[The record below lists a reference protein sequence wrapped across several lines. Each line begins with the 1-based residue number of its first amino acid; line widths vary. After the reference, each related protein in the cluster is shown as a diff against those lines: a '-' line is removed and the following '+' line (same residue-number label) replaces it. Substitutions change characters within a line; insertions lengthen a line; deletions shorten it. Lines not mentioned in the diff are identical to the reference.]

1 MKMINPDTEIFKWGP
16 IPARY
21 YFLSEFLQVCSQRFG
36 EEFSGERWPDT
47 LVLFKSDKIL
57 WVNEFPALRNAGK
70 EVFFRYMLD
79 PKTRNKIYQ
88 RWLKRT
94 EELTQFQNQ
103 LLKTDLTQLS
113 AAELKTIW
121 FDFFEKTI
129 RFWNLTIP
137 SELAGYGSE
146 EILKEE
152 LKKNLSDEEKLRSAM
167 EILAA
172 PESSSF
178 YQEEEI
184 ELAEAENLQSHQQ
197 KYFWLQN
204 SYAGT
209 KILSTDY
216 FKERKD
222 KLKPSLREETQ
233 KRLKTLIQEKK
244 DLIRE
249 TRLSP
254 KVIAI
259 AQAISEIITWQDE
272 RKKYIFINLHYKNL
286 LLKEI
291 VRRFKYRYNDFLNF
305 SYSEIWNLIEKKE
318 VIPTLL
324 ERNEGLGIFFNHTVA
339 NLPAEQ
345 MVYLWNAYSK
355 EKISTEMIEFS
366 GTTASK
372 GKNSLVQGKV
382 CIILDPFKSK
392 KFQKGDI
399 LVAAMTSP
407 EYVFLMEK
415 AAAIVTDSGGLTCHA
430 AIVSREFGLPCIVGT
445 RVATQIL
452 HDGDLVE
459 VDSAKGTIKILKRA

>member
-1 MKMINPDTEIFKWGP
+1 MGP
-16 IPARY
+16 IPAKY

-36 EEFSGERWPDT
+36 KEFSGERWPDT
-47 LVLFKSDKIL
+47 LVLFKENQIL
-57 WVNEFPALRNAGK
+57 WINEFPALRKAGK
-70 EVFFRYMLD
+70 EVFFEYMLNQ
-79 PKTRNKIYQ
+79 KIRNQIYQ

-103 LLKTDLTQLS
+103 LLKTDLAQLS
-113 AAELKTIW
+113 TAELKTVW
-121 FDFFEKTI
+121 FNFFEKTI
-129 RFWNLTIP
+129 RFWNLSIP

-146 EILKEE
+146 EILNEE
-152 LKKNLSDEEKLRSAM
+152 LKKYLSDEEKLRSAM

-178 YQEEEI
+178 YQKEEM
-184 ELAEAENLQSHQQ
+184 ELTEAENLQSHQQ

-272 RKKYIFINLHYKNL
+272 RKKHIFINLHYKEL

-291 VRRFKYRYNDFLNF
+291 VRRFKYRYNDFLNL
-305 SYSEIWNLIEKKE
+305 SYSEIWDLIEKKE
-318 VIPTLL
+318 VLPTLL
-324 ERNEGLGIFFNHTVA
+324 ERNEGLGIFLNQTVT
-339 NLPAEQ
+339 NLPTEQ
-345 MVYLWNAYSK
+345 MISLWDTYSK
-355 EKISTEMIEFS
+355 EKISKEIIEFS

-372 GKNSLVQGKV
+372 GKNSVVRGKV
-382 CIILDPFKSK
+382 CIILDPFKNK
-392 KFQKGDI
+392 KFQKGNI

-445 RVATQIL
+445 RVATQVL
-452 HDGDLVE
+452 HDGDLIE
-459 VDSAKGTIKILKRA
+459 VDATKGMVKILKRA